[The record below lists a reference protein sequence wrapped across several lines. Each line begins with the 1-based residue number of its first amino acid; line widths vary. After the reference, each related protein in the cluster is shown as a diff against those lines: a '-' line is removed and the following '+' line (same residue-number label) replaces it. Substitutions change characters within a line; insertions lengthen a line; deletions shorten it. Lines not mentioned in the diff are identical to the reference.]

1 MEFPGPDPKEHV
13 EVVLLL
19 GSLSL
24 KVADVANVLELCFGL
39 CTIIATFSAQS
50 AKNVASFVFA
60 THLDQPA
67 RGFRHQKY
75 YSEEEQQWCD
85 LECDRKAPNEL

>member
-13 EVVLLL
+13 EIVLLL

-24 KVADVANVLELCFGL
+24 KVADVANVLELRFGL
-39 CTIIATFSAQS
+39 YSIVSTFSAQS
-50 AKNVASFVFA
+50 TEYVASFVFA

-67 RGFRHQKY
+67 RGFGHQKY
-75 YSEEEQQWCD
+75 DSEEEQ
-85 LECDRKAPNEL
+85 